1 MKQSLRNQVVCFGE
15 VLWDVL
21 PSGELPGGAPMNVTY
36 HLNKL
41 GSTSSLIT
49 RIGHDDHGKR
59 LVDLMSATGIPTEY
73 VDVDY
78 DYATGLVYANVNQDH
93 EVSYDFVTPSAW
105 DFIQW
110 KDDYV
115 PLLNAAEF
123 FVYGSLAARSKTS
136 RETLSQ
142 LLEMAKT
149 KVFDINLRAP
159 HFQKSSVEYLLART
173 DILKMNLTEL
183 ELISG
188 WFSQFQSIRD
198 RLRLI
203 QDRFKIPTV
212 IVTMGANGALVN
224 DRGTD
229 YLHPGFRVSVAD
241 TIGSGDSFLAGFLH
255 MIQQQESIE
264 DALDYASMIGA
275 YVATQP
281 GGCPDYDPKQIK
293 SVIHSD
299 SSPSTMLF

>member
-1 MKQSLRNQVVCFGE
+1 MKQALTKQVVCFGE
-15 VLWDVL
+15 VIWDIL

-41 GSTSSLIT
+41 GSHASLIT

-78 DYATGLVYANVNQDH
+78 DNPTGLVYAMVNQDH
-93 EVSYDFVTPSAW
+93 EVTYDFVTPCAW
-105 DFIQW
+105 DFIEW

-115 PLLNAAEF
+115 PLLDAADF

-136 RETLSQ
+136 RDTLSQ
-142 LLEMAKT
+142 LFELAKT
-149 KVFDINLRAP
+149 KVFDINLRPP
-159 HFQKSSVEYLLART
+159 HFQKSIVEYFLGHA
-173 DILKMNLTEL
+173 DILKMNLSEL

-188 WFSQFQSIRD
+188 WFSQFQSIRH

-224 DRGTD
+224 DCGTD
-229 YLHPGFRVSVAD
+229 YLHPGFRVQVAD

-255 MIQQQESIE
+255 MMQQQDSIQE
-264 DALDYASMIGA
+264 ALDYASIIGA
-275 YVATQP
+275 FVATQH
-281 GGCPDYDPKQIK
+281 GGCPDYDPGKIN
-293 SVIHSD
+293 SLIHSD
-299 SSPSTMLF
+299 SQSTMLF